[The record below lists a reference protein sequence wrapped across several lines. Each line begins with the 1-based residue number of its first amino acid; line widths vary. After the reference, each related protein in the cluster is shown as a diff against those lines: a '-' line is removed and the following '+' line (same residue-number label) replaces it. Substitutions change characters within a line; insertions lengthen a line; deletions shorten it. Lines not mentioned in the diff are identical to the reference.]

1 MQQAYGRF
9 WMALGALAALAVV
22 LALGMGSG
30 TAQAQGGAAVSI
42 VDFAFQPGSVEVPVG
57 GSVTW
62 TNNGSATHTVTSD
75 SGAFDSGQLAP
86 GATFSQTFDTAGTF
100 TYHCSIHPQMTGTVI
115 VTSGGGGGAEATA
128 PAAAGNQGNQATNT
142 TNTQPNRVPR
152 TGVGTMA
159 AGHTGEMALLAA
171 AAAVLLG
178 AGAVVAARR
187 A

>member
-1 MQQAYGRF
+1 MS
-9 WMALGALAALAVV
+9 LGALAALAIV
-22 LALGMGSG
+22 LALGLGSG
-30 TAQAQGGAAVSI
+30 VAQAQGGAAVSI

-57 GSVTW
+57 GTVTW
-62 TNNGSATHTVTSD
+62 TNSGSAPHTVTSD

-86 GATFSQTFDTAGTF
+86 GASFSQTFDTAGTF

-128 PAAAGNQGNQATNT
+128 PAQAANQGNQTTTNT
-142 TNTQPNRVPR
+142 TTTEPNRVPR

-159 AGHTGEMALLAA
+159 AGHSAEIALLAA
-171 AAAVLLG
+171 AVAVLLG
-178 AGAVVAARR
+178 GCAVVAARR

>member
-1 MQQAYGRF
+1 MQHAYGRF
-9 WMALGALAALAVV
+9 WMSVGALAGFALV
-22 LALGMGSG
+22 LALGTGSG
-30 TAQAQGGAAVSI
+30 VARAQGGAAVSI

-86 GATFSQTFDTAGTF
+86 GASFSQTFDTAGTF

-115 VTSGGGGGAEATA
+115 VTSGGGGAEATA
-128 PAAAGNQGNQATNT
+128 PAQAANQGNQATNAT
-142 TNTQPNRVPR
+142 STQPNQVPR

-159 AGHTGEMALLAA
+159 AGHSEEIALLAA
-171 AAAVLLG
+171 AVAVLLG
-178 AGAVVAARR
+178 GCAVVVARR

>member
-1 MQQAYGRF
+1 MQHAYGRF
-9 WMALGALAALAVV
+9 WMSLGALAALAII
-22 LALGMGSG
+22 LALGMGPG
-30 TAQAQGGAAVSI
+30 AAQAQGGAAVSI

-86 GATFSQTFDTAGTF
+86 GASFSQTFDTAGTF

-115 VTSGGGGGAEATA
+115 VTSGGGGAEATA
-128 PAAAGNQGNQATNT
+128 PAQAANQGNQT
-142 TNTQPNRVPR
+142 TTTTTTTEPNRVPR

-159 AGHTGEMALLAA
+159 AGHSEEIALLAA
-171 AAAVLLG
+171 AVAVLLG
-178 AGAVVAARR
+178 GCAVVAARR